1 MKIEIKDDGKN
12 GSFIMMDGEIQAGL
26 ITFVWAGEDKFIIDH
41 TEVDEKYGGQGLGKR
56 LVMAAVQFARE
67 KNLKI
72 IPLCPYAKSVFDKTE
87 EIADVRAS

>member
-56 LVMAAVQFARE
+56 LVMAAVEFARE